1 MANVNTS
8 LTSPELVF
16 AANTA
21 ILKAQRAIAKLT
33 KFATDFTPEAAQPG
47 STMMI
52 QFFDDGLASEF
63 NEATNNYSHADG
75 STSFIPVTF
84 GSHIKKSFA
93 FTPKDYLAVNGSKF
107 WENSGTAA
115 GRAVEIGILL
125 AVSKLFNATLIPT
138 SGQDKQEDASSG
150 RVTGTLLD
158 FGAWNEQVFGTGAF
172 DKNKVAINARQY
184 CDAAEINAGECV
196 LMLTAKAYGEVLA
209 SLDANLYGG
218 PEAIR
223 YGMIE
228 GLYGFDAVMENDL
241 LNKTLDTSTG
251 KLVDNGQNLV
261 GVIIPRNA
269 VGIAGRVLPVLNP
282 KLYEE
287 VGTVTDE
294 HSGLTMQFRRGGAWE
309 TDRSVMTCEALFG
322 AKLLQPTKIV
332 RIVSAAT
339 PAPTGETGET
349 GPTA

>member
-84 GSHIKKSFA
+84 TNHPKKSFA
-93 FTPKDYLAVNGSKF
+93 FTPQDFLAVNGSNF
-107 WENSGTAA
+107 WENSGAAA
-115 GRAVEIGILL
+115 GRAVEIAILKT
-125 AVSKLFNATLIPT
+125 VSQYLSAANIPT
-138 SGQDKQEDASSG
+138 TGTDSQTDATG
-150 RVTGTLLD
+150 RTTGTLLD
-158 FGAWNEQVFGTGAF
+158 FGAWNEFVAGTGAF
-172 DKNKVAINARQY
+172 DKNAVAIKCREA
-184 CDAAEINAGECV
+184 CDNAEINAGECV
-196 LMLTAKAYGEVLA
+196 LMLNAKAYGEVLA

-223 YGMIE
+223 FGMIE
-228 GLYGFDAVMENDL
+228 GLYGFDAVMENDF
-241 LNKTLDTSTG
+241 LNKTIDPSTG

-261 GVIIPRNA
+261 GVIVPRNA

-282 KLYEE
+282 KLYDE

-332 RIVSAAT
+332 RVVSKAYV
-339 PAPTGETGET
+339 APTGET

>member
-52 QFFDDGLASEF
+52 QFFDDGEAEEF
-63 NEATNNYSHADG
+63 NAATNNYSHADG

-84 GSHIKKSFA
+84 TNHPKKSFA
-93 FTPKDYLAVNGSKF
+93 FTPQDFLAVNGSKF
-107 WENSGTAA
+107 WENSGAAA
-115 GRAVEIGILL
+115 GRAVEIAILKT
-125 AVSKLFNATLIPT
+125 VSQYLSAANIPT
-138 SGQDKQEDASSG
+138 TGTDSQTDSTG
-150 RVTGTLLD
+150 RTTGTLLD
-158 FGAWNEQVFGTGAF
+158 FGAWNEFVAGTGAF
-172 DKNKVAINARQY
+172 DKNAVAIKCREA
-184 CDAAEINAGECV
+184 CDNAEINAGECV
-196 LMLTAKAYGEVLA
+196 LMLNAKAYGQVLA

-223 YGMIE
+223 FGMIE

-241 LNKTLDTSTG
+241 LLKNE
-251 KLVDNGQNLV
+251 NLI
-261 GVIIPRNA
+261 GCIIPRNA
-269 VGIAGRVLPVLNP
+269 IGIAGRVLPVLNP
-282 KLYEE
+282 KLYDE

-332 RIVSAAT
+332 RVVSEAYV
-339 PAPTGETGET
+339 APTGETGDL

>member
-1 MANVNTS
+1 MANIQTS
-8 LTSPELVF
+8 LTDPELVF

-21 ILKAQRAIAKLT
+21 ILKAQRAIAKMT

-52 QFFDDGLASEF
+52 QFFDDG
-63 NEATNNYSHADG
+63 EAAEYDDETNNYGHADG

-84 GSHIKKSFA
+84 TNHPKKSFE
-93 FTPKDYLAVNGSKF
+93 FGPKDFLAVNGSKF
-107 WENSGTAA
+107 WENSGAAA
-115 GRAVEIGILL
+115 GRAVEIAILKT
-125 AVSKLFNATLIPT
+125 VSQYFNSTMIPT
-138 SGQDKQEDASSG
+138 SGQNKQTDGTG

-158 FGAWNEQVFGTGAF
+158 YGAWNEAVFGTGTF
-172 DKNKVAINARQY
+172 DKNAVAINARQY

-196 LMLTAKAYGEVLA
+196 LMLNAKAYGEVLA

-241 LNKTLDTSTG
+241 LPKTEG
-251 KLVDNGQNLV
+251 LV

-294 HSGLTMQFRRGGAWE
+294 HSGLTMQFRRGGAWQ
-309 TDRSVMTCEALFG
+309 TDKSVMTCEALFG

-339 PAPTGETGET
+339 PAPTGETG
-349 GPTA
+349 PTA

>member
-1 MANVNTS
+1 MANVTTS

-52 QFFDDGLASEF
+52 QFFDDGEAGEF
-63 NEATNNYSHADG
+63 DAATNNYSHADG

-84 GSHIKKSFA
+84 TNHPKKSFA
-93 FTPKDYLAVNGSKF
+93 FAPEDFLAVNGSKF
-107 WENSGTAA
+107 WENSGAAA
-115 GRAVEIGILL
+115 GRAVEIAILKT
-125 AVSKLFNATLIPT
+125 VSQYLSAANIPT
-138 SGQDKQEDASSG
+138 TGTDSHTDSTG
-150 RVTGTLLD
+150 RTTGTLLD
-158 FGAWNEQVFGTGAF
+158 FGAWNEYIAGTGAF
-172 DKNKVAINARQY
+172 DKNTVAIKCRQA
-184 CDAAEINAGECV
+184 CDNAEINAGECV
-196 LMLTAKAYGEVLA
+196 LMLNAKAYGEVLA

-223 YGMIE
+223 FGMIE
-228 GLYGFDAVMENDL
+228 GLYGFDSVMENDL
-241 LNKTLDTSTG
+241 LLKNE
-251 KLVDNGQNLV
+251 NLI
-261 GVIIPRNA
+261 GCIIPRNA
-269 VGIAGRVLPVLNP
+269 IGIAGRVLPVLNP
-282 KLYEE
+282 KLYDE

-332 RIVSAAT
+332 RVVSEAYV
-339 PAPTGETGET
+339 APTGETGET

>member
-1 MANVNTS
+1 MNITTS

-21 ILKAQRAIAKLT
+21 ILKAQRAIAQVK

-52 QFFDDGLASEF
+52 QFFDDG
-63 NEATNNYSHADG
+63 EAEQYDDQNNNYGMANG

-84 GSHIKKSFA
+84 NNHPKKSFK
-93 FTPKDYLAVNGSKF
+93 FGPRDFLAVNGSKF

-115 GRAVEIGILL
+115 GRAVSIAVLKSVSRLL
-125 AVSKLFNATLIPT
+125 SKTLIPT
-138 SGQDKQEDASSG
+138 SGQDKHVDTESG
-150 RVTGTLLD
+150 RITGTLLD
-158 FGAWNEQVFGTGAF
+158 FGSWNEAVFGTGTF
-172 DKNKVAINARQY
+172 DKNAVAINCREY
-184 CDAAEINAGECV
+184 CDNAEINPAECV
-196 LMLTAKAYGEVLA
+196 LMLNARTYGQVLA

-223 YGMIE
+223 NGMVE
-228 GLYGFDAVMENDL
+228 GLYGFDAVMENDTL
-241 LNKTLDTSTG
+241 LKTEGLIG
-251 KLVDNGQNLV
+251 A
-261 GVIIPRNA
+261 IIPRNA
-269 VGIAGRVLPVLNP
+269 IGVAGRVLPVLNP
-282 KLYEE
+282 QLCQE

-294 HSGLTMQFRRGGAWE
+294 GSGMTLQFRRVGDAN
-309 TDRSVMTCEALFG
+309 TDASTLTGEALFG

-332 RIVSAAT
+332 RIVSAAQ

>member
-52 QFFDDGLASEF
+52 QFFDDGEAEEF
-63 NEATNNYSHADG
+63 NAATNNYSHADG

-84 GSHIKKSFA
+84 TNHPKKSFA
-93 FTPKDYLAVNGSKF
+93 FTPQDFLAVNGSKF
-107 WENSGTAA
+107 WENSGAAA
-115 GRAVEIGILL
+115 GRAVEIAILKT
-125 AVSKLFNATLIPT
+125 VSQYLSAANIPT
-138 SGQDKQEDASSG
+138 SGTDSQTDATG
-150 RVTGTLLD
+150 RTTGTLLD
-158 FGAWNEQVFGTGAF
+158 FGAWNEYVAGTGAF
-172 DKNKVAINARQY
+172 DKNAVAIKCREA
-184 CDAAEINAGECV
+184 CDNAEINAGECV
-196 LMLTAKAYGEVLA
+196 LMLNAKAYGQVLA

-223 YGMIE
+223 FGMIE

-241 LNKTLDTSTG
+241 LLKNE
-251 KLVDNGQNLV
+251 NLI
-261 GVIIPRNA
+261 GCIIPRNA
-269 VGIAGRVLPVLNP
+269 IGIAGRVLPVLNP
-282 KLYEE
+282 KLYDE

-294 HSGLTMQFRRGGAWE
+294 HSGLTMQFRRGGDWE

-332 RIVSAAT
+332 RVVSEAYV
-339 PAPTGETGET
+339 APTAPTAPTGET